1 MSTKK
6 ITSNS
11 PKETHKIAAKF
22 AKQILRL
29 KTKKNA
35 VVLTLRGNLGAGKTT
50 FLQGFAKGLGI
61 KSKIN
66 SPTFIIMKRFKIKD
80 LRFRNFYHIDC
91 YRLNKPREILDL
103 GFKEIISDPQNI
115 VAIEWPEIVEKIVFQ
130 NIILL
135 KFKNIKDNKR
145 NLIISGV

>member
-66 SPTFIIMKRFKIKD
+66 SPTFIIMKRFKI
-80 LRFRNFYHIDC
+80 
-91 YRLNKPREILDL
+91 
-103 GFKEIISDPQNI
+103 
-115 VAIEWPEIVEKIVFQ
+115 
-130 NIILL
+130 
-135 KFKNIKDNKR
+135 
-145 NLIISGV
+145 